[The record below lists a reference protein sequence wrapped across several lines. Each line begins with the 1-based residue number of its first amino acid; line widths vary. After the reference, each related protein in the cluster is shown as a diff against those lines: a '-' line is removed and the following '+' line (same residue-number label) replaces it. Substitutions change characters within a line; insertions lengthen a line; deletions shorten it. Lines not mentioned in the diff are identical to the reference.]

1 MARDGCELAG
11 WRCGLEGGDLQ
22 HSEKPEW
29 RPLLEAVGERFT
41 GNFMWMFWVE
51 LEDGSRLH
59 AYKHYF
65 TRAYLFLTEDGRAFQ
80 WAPCGRYA
88 PQRLDWAIEHALCQ
102 WWISSGWEAEDVK
115 AIREAVLSAQLSA
128 AES

>member
-1 MARDGCELAG
+1 MARDGCDVG
-11 WRCGLEGGDLQ
+11 GFRCGLEGGDLR
-22 HSEKPEW
+22 HCEKPEW
-29 RPLLEAVGERFT
+29 RPLLEAVGERLT
-41 GNFMWMFWVE
+41 EGFMWMFWVE

-88 PQRLDWAIEHALCQ
+88 PQRLDWAIEHALCH
-102 WWISSGWEAEDVK
+102 WWILSGWEAEDAEAIHEAVVK
-115 AIREAVLSAQLSA
+115 AQDSI
-128 AES
+128 